1 MRHALVEF
9 DGQGAVVSIGS
20 YDNLDSIAGVEYH
33 DGILIPGMTNAH
45 CHLELSYLLG
55 AVGEGDGLVEFIRQ
69 IMAVRGNWTFEQQ
82 VERAVAED
90 RKMWSEGVQAVGDI
104 SNGEASFEAKNTS
117 KIAYHTFAEYFNMP
131 PDDQVDQ
138 YFAKSTAHIA
148 AAKSLGLA
156 ISPTPH
162 SNYMVGDKLFKKS
175 ATSER
180 CSIHFME
187 TPSEVDY
194 FDKKGKMYD
203 FVTADGMKP
212 DFLHYGGHA
221 ERLIGSLPPD
231 MPLILIHNT
240 MITERQV
247 DQLASYFHDL
257 TFVLCPR
264 SNYFIERAYPPAMM
278 LDRMG
283 VRVAMG
289 TDSLTSN
296 HSLSMAA
303 EIEWLAKSNPEL
315 PLATI
320 LRWATA
326 GGADGLGMGD
336 QIGRFEVGK
345 RCGAVLLEG
354 VDLKLMRVGSQS
366 LSCRRLL

>member
-1 MRHALVEF
+1 MRHAIVEF
-9 DGQGAVVSIGS
+9 RSDGTVVSISS

-69 IMAVRGNWTFEQQ
+69 IMAVRGNWTFEEQ
-82 VERAVAED
+82 VARAAAED

-104 SNGEASFEAKNTS
+104 SNGEASFEAKHTS
-117 KIAYHTFAEYFNMP
+117 KIAYHTYAEYFNMP
-131 PDDQVDQ
+131 SDDQLDA

-148 AAKSLGLA
+148 AAEKLGLA
-156 ISPTPH
+156 ISPSPH
-162 SNYMVGDKLFKKS
+162 STYMVGDKLFKKS
-175 ATSER
+175 ATSTR

-194 FDKKGKMYD
+194 FDKRGKMYD
-203 FVTADGMKP
+203 FVTADGMIP

-221 ERLIGSLPPD
+221 ERLIGSLPAD

-247 DQLASYFHDL
+247 DMLASYFHDL

-283 VRVAMG
+283 VRVALG

-296 HSLSMAA
+296 HSLSLAA
-303 EIEWLAKSNPEL
+303 EVEWLSRSNPEL

-320 LRWATA
+320 LKWATA
-326 GGADGLGMGD
+326 GGADGVGMG
-336 QIGRFEVGK
+336 QSIGRFEVGK

-354 VDLKLMRVGSQS
+354 VDLRTMRIDST
-366 LSCRRLL
+366 LTAKRLL